1 MTAVDMQDASTALD
15 AMEEIV
21 ALERAEPDEAQSAF
35 KPTGTAPYMAPEQAE
50 GQPGDARSD
59 LYALGQMI
67 AEIWG
72 GKVPMRQGFGR
83 LWQRGTSD
91 GMPRAI
97 EELVRCL
104 LAQDPA
110 QRSADLS
117 YVAETLRRKRR
128 ERA

>member
-83 LWQRGTSD
+83 LWQRGDVRRHAPRDRGVSPVSF
-91 GMPRAI
+91 GAGPRA
-97 EELVRCL
+97 
-104 LAQDPA
+104 A
-110 QRSADLS
+110 
-117 YVAETLRRKRR
+117 
-128 ERA
+128 